1 VSTSRLVLEKMLA
14 WKWLGTANP
23 PMPVDSADLL
33 VVLWVADGSEGDG
46 LQLIR
51 GEEEHLIR
59 QRRNRV
65 VLWRNDWRGILHSV
79 KKEVRYEDQR
89 VDLLLSFGASLGHKL
104 YPGWT
109 RSFAT

>member
-1 VSTSRLVLEKMLA
+1 MQVSTSRLVLEKMLA

-51 GEEEHLIR
+51 GEEGAGGGNGQDCVCR
-59 QRRNRV
+59 F
-65 VLWRNDWRGILHSV
+65 VLLWELVPPFLD
-79 KKEVRYEDQR
+79 
-89 VDLLLSFGASLGHKL
+89 
-104 YPGWT
+104 PC
-109 RSFAT
+109 